1 MLPPVPITLIL
12 GFDFDRSNTFDDKEI
27 NKMIESRNKFR
38 EEKNYQKADLIRD
51 QLLEKGIEILDSKEG
66 TNYRKI

>member
-1 MLPPVPITLIL
+1 
-12 GFDFDRSNTFDDKEI
+12 
-27 NKMIESRNKFR
+27 MIESRNKFR